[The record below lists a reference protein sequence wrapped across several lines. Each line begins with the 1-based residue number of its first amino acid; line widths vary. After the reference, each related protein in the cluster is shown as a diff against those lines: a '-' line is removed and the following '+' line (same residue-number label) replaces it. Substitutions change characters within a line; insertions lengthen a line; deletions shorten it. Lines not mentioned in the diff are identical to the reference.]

1 MLLKCIKMHTY
12 ISSKIKPVF
21 QTGTKM
27 SKLCSNSSYR
37 FKTIPP
43 PPQKKKKKKE
53 RERENKKSLE
63 KHWRKKAER
72 ERTKSHLKSTEER
85 RQRERENKKSL
96 EKHWRKKAEREKTK
110 SHLKS
115 TEERRQRERKQKVTW
130 KALKKEGRERE
141 NKKSLEKHWR
151 KKAEREKT
159 KSHLKS
165 TEERRQRERK
175 QKVTWKALKKDAERG
190 VGRESTQRSSFMDE
204 KGPSSTRCTNGTVSK
219 STLGKLQRDWVED
232 IMMGFFSKHIDT
244 ILIWTYLEKSQHKM
258 YWLFQLN
265 KHESY
270 LAPRSW
276 SEFIPVYI
284 MILQVQIQLNKTNK
298 NCLQNKITCMSVSV
312 PTACNPKFNKRSPK
326 LIIIWKSKVW
336 WRFKSPKDIP

>member
-1 MLLKCIKMHTY
+1 MYKNAHIHSLKDKAC
-12 ISSKIKPVF
+12 F
-21 QTGTKM
+21 TKM

-43 PPQKKKKKKE
+43 SPPPPQKKKKKK
-53 RERENKKSLE
+53 RERKQKVTWKALKKE
-63 KHWRKKAER
+63 G
-72 ERTKSHLKSTEER
+72 
-85 RQRERENKKSL
+85 RERENKKSL

-151 KKAEREKT
+151 KKAER
-159 KSHLKS
+159 
-165 TEERRQRERK
+165 
-175 QKVTWKALKKDAERG
+175 G
-190 VGRESTQRSSFMDE
+190 VGRESTQWSSFMDE

-276 SEFIPVYI
+276 
-284 MILQVQIQLNKTNK
+284 L
-298 NCLQNKITCMSVSV
+298 
-312 PTACNPKFNKRSPK
+312 
-326 LIIIWKSKVW
+326 
-336 WRFKSPKDIP
+336 